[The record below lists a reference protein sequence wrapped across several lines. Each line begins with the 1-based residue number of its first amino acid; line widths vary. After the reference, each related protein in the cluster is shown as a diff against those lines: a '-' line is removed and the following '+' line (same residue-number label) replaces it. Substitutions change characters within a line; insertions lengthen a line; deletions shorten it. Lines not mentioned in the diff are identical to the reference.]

1 MRDAVDELRAA
12 DLEPFGV
19 NPGSA
24 ASHQAFVDEFGFPF
38 DLLVDDGLA
47 VAKSY
52 GAIKSD
58 GSGVK
63 RTVVI
68 VGKDGRVIYRAEGA
82 PPPSEMLAAVR
93 DAADHADA
101 AS

>member
-24 ASHQAFVDEFGFPF
+24 ASHQAFIDEYGFPF
-38 DLLVDDGLA
+38 DLLVDEGLA
-47 VAKSY
+47 VAKTY
-52 GAIKSD
+52 GATKPD
-58 GSGVK
+58 GSGNQ

-82 PPPSEMLAAVR
+82 PPPSELLAAVR
-93 DAADHADA
+93 DAADHADT